1 MEFKRSYL
9 ESELV
14 FCKDLSILLS
24 GPSGTCADPATLSL
38 HRSKNNPDTG
48 LYVARCRGEILIIKY
63 YV

>member
-14 FCKDLSILLS
+14 CCKDLSVLLS
-24 GPSGTCADPATLSL
+24 GLSGTCADPATLSL

-48 LYVARCRGEILIIKY
+48 LYVARWRGEILVIKY
-63 YV
+63 YI